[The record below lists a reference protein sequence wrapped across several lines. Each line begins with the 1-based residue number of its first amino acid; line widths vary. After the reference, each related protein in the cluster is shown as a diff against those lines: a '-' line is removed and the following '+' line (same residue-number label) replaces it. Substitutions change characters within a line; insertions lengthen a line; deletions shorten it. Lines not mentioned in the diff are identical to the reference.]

1 MQNTVALAGVGPI
14 GQIVVG
20 AVAALGGIILFVL
33 FIRTMFVISP
43 PNQVMVISGL
53 GKKRP
58 KIRSG
63 LGFRIPGLQRVDR
76 MSLNLMEVPIAVRN
90 AYSKGGIA
98 MNLEAIANV
107 KISSDERIIHNGIER
122 WLNRDVSELRRGA
135 KETLEGHLRGVVA
148 NLTPEQVN
156 EDRLTFADS
165 LAKETEED
173 LMKLGLH
180 LDTFKILHVS
190 DEVGYLDATGRKAI
204 AAVLREAEISE
215 SDAKRGAE
223 QSESVNV
230 GRSSVTRANVDSK
243 VLAMQ
248 NDLRRVKAEVDSQV
262 KSEEEK
268 TSAAAREARAI
279 AEKELQQVR
288 SQLEALRLQVEEV
301 LPAEAQR
308 TAQEYL
314 ARGEAAKI
322 REKGRAVAEAL
333 SVLHD
338 SWKTAGPAAKQ
349 IALIEELDKI
359 LAAAVSGVSKI
370 KVENLSIIDGGQ
382 GHSLPNYL
390 SAYPD
395 MLQSVFDAV
404 DRTVGINIP
413 GSISG
418 RDDLAAE
425 ARADARADAKADAKI
440 AAREAAA
447 LEAAKEETK

>member
-1 MQNTVALAGVGPI
+1 MEEAMHQYLALAGIGGVG
-14 GQIVVG
+14 QV
-20 AVAALGGIILFVL
+20 ALGAFATLGVIVGLVL
-33 FIRTMFVISP
+33 FIRTMFVICP
-43 PNQVMVISGL
+43 PNQIMVISGL

-107 KISSDERIIHNGIER
+107 KISSDERIIHNAIER

-223 QSESVNV
+223 QSESENT

-243 VLAMQ
+243 ILAMQ
-248 NDLRRVKAEVDSQV
+248 NDLRRVKAEVDAQV
-262 KSEEEK
+262 RSEEEK
-268 TSAAAREARAI
+268 TTAAAREARAI

-288 SQLEALRLQVEEV
+288 SELEALRLQVEEV
-301 LPAEAQR
+301 LPAEAKR
-308 TAQEYL
+308 TAQEHL
-314 ARGEAAKI
+314 ARGEAAQI

-333 SVLHD
+333 TVLQE
-338 SWKTAGPAAKQ
+338 SWQKAGPSAKQ

-359 LAAAVSGVSKI
+359 LAAAVSGVSKV
-370 KVENLSIIDGGQ
+370 KVENLSIIDSGSGR
-382 GHSLPNYL
+382 SLPNYL

-404 DRTVGINIP
+404 DRTIGINIP

-418 RDDLAAE
+418 RDKAAL
-425 ARADARADAKADAKI
+425 D
-440 AAREAAA
+440 AAA
-447 LEAAKEETK
+447 SLVTEPKQEEAK

>member
-1 MQNTVALAGVGPI
+1 MEEAMHQYIAFAGVGPV
-14 GQIVVG
+14 GQV
-20 AVAALGGIILFVL
+20 ALGAFATLGAIVAFVL
-33 FIRTMFVISP
+33 FIRTMFVICP
-43 PNQVMVISGL
+43 PNQIMVISGL
-53 GKKRP
+53 GKKKP

-107 KISSDERIIHNGIER
+107 KISSDERIIHNAIER

-204 AAVLREAEISE
+204 ASVLREAEISE

-223 QSESVNV
+223 QSESENT

-243 VLAMQ
+243 ILAMQ
-248 NDLRRVKAEVDSQV
+248 NDLRRVKAEVDAQV
-262 KSEEEK
+262 RSEEEK
-268 TSAAAREARAI
+268 TTAAAREARAI

-288 SQLEALRLQVEEV
+288 SELEALRLQVEEV
-301 LPAEAQR
+301 LPAEAKR
-308 TAQEYL
+308 TAQEHL
-314 ARGEAAKI
+314 ARGEAALI

-333 SVLHD
+333 TVLQE
-338 SWKTAGPAAKQ
+338 SWQKAGPSAKQ

-359 LAAAVSGVSKI
+359 LAAAVSGVSKV
-370 KVENLSIIDGGQ
+370 KVENLSIIDSGSGR
-382 GHSLPNYL
+382 SLPNYL

-395 MLQSVFDAV
+395 MLQSVFEAV
-404 DRTVGINIP
+404 DRTIGINIP

-418 RDDLAAE
+418 REQAA
-425 ARADARADAKADAKI
+425 I
-440 AAREAAA
+440 EAAA
-447 LEAAKEETK
+447 SLVTESKQEESK

>member
-1 MQNTVALAGVGPI
+1 MENHVYSSTALAGMGPVAQFAAGAI
-14 GQIVVG
+14 G
-20 AVAALGGIILFVL
+20 ALALIILFVL
-33 FIRTMFVISP
+33 FIRTMFVICP
-43 PNQVMVISGL
+43 PNQIMVISGL

-107 KISSDERIIHNGIER
+107 KISSDERIIHNAIER
-122 WLNRDVSELRRGA
+122 WLNRDIAELRRGA

-204 AAVLREAEISE
+204 ASVLREAEISE

-308 TAQEYL
+308 TAQEFL

-338 SWKTAGPAAKQ
+338 SWQKAGPAAKQ

-370 KVENLSIIDGGQ
+370 KVENLSIIDGGKGQ
-382 GHSLPNYL
+382 TLPNYL
-390 SAYPD
+390 AAYPE

-418 RDDLAAE
+418 RDDLAL
-425 ARADARADAKADAKI
+425 KQ
-440 AAREAAA
+440 AAA
-447 LEAAKEETK
+447 LEAVKEKK

>member
-1 MQNTVALAGVGPI
+1 MEEAMHQYIAFAGVGPV
-14 GQIVVG
+14 GQ
-20 AVAALGGIILFVL
+20 AALGAFATLGFIVAFVL
-33 FIRTMFVISP
+33 FIRTMFVICP
-43 PNQVMVISGL
+43 PNQIMVISGL
-53 GKKRP
+53 GKKKP

-107 KISSDERIIHNGIER
+107 KISSDERIIHNAIER

-204 AAVLREAEISE
+204 ASVLREAEISE

-223 QSESVNV
+223 QSESENT

-243 VLAMQ
+243 ILAMQ
-248 NDLRRVKAEVDSQV
+248 NDLRRVKAEVDAQV
-262 KSEEEK
+262 RSEEEK
-268 TSAAAREARAI
+268 TTAAAREARAI

-288 SQLEALRLQVEEV
+288 SELEALRLQVEEV
-301 LPAEAQR
+301 LPAEAKR
-308 TAQEYL
+308 TAQEHL
-314 ARGEAAKI
+314 ARGEAAQI

-333 SVLHD
+333 TVLQE
-338 SWKTAGPAAKQ
+338 SWQKAGPSAKQ

-359 LAAAVSGVSKI
+359 LAAAVSGVSKV
-370 KVENLSIIDGGQ
+370 KVENLSIIDSGSGR
-382 GHSLPNYL
+382 SLPNYL

-395 MLQSVFDAV
+395 MLQSVFEAV
-404 DRTVGINIP
+404 DRTIGINIP

-418 RDDLAAE
+418 RDMAAL
-425 ARADARADAKADAKI
+425 D
-440 AAREAAA
+440 AAA
-447 LEAAKEETK
+447 SLVTESKQEEAK

>member
-1 MQNTVALAGVGPI
+1 MHQYLALAGIGGVG
-14 GQIVVG
+14 QV
-20 AVAALGGIILFVL
+20 ALGAFATLGVIVGLVL
-33 FIRTMFVISP
+33 FIRTMFVICP
-43 PNQVMVISGL
+43 PNQIMVISGL

-107 KISSDERIIHNGIER
+107 KISSDERIIHNAIER

-223 QSESVNV
+223 QSESENT

-243 VLAMQ
+243 ILAMQ
-248 NDLRRVKAEVDSQV
+248 NDLRRVKAEVDAQV
-262 KSEEEK
+262 RSEEEK
-268 TSAAAREARAI
+268 TTAAAREARAI

-288 SQLEALRLQVEEV
+288 SELEALRLQVEEV
-301 LPAEAQR
+301 LPAEAKR
-308 TAQEYL
+308 TAQEHL
-314 ARGEAAKI
+314 ARGEAAQI

-333 SVLHD
+333 TVLQE
-338 SWKTAGPAAKQ
+338 SWQKAGPSAKQ

-359 LAAAVSGVSKI
+359 LAAAVSGVSKV
-370 KVENLSIIDGGQ
+370 KVENLSIIDSGSGR
-382 GHSLPNYL
+382 SLPNYL

-404 DRTVGINIP
+404 DRTIGINIP

-418 RDDLAAE
+418 RDKAAL
-425 ARADARADAKADAKI
+425 D
-440 AAREAAA
+440 AAA
-447 LEAAKEETK
+447 SLVTEPKQEEAK

>member
-1 MQNTVALAGVGPI
+1 MENLVYNSVALAGIGPAA
-14 GQIVVG
+14 QFAVG
-20 AVAALGGIILFVL
+20 AVGALALIILFVL
-33 FIRTMFVISP
+33 FIRTMFVICP
-43 PNQVMVISGL
+43 PNQIMVISGL

-107 KISSDERIIHNGIER
+107 KISSDERIIHNAIER
-122 WLNRDVSELRRGA
+122 WLNRDIAELRRGA

-243 VLAMQ
+243 ILAMQ
-248 NDLRRVKAEVDSQV
+248 NDLRRVKAEVDAQV

-268 TSAAAREARAI
+268 TAAAAREARAI

-338 SWKTAGPAAKQ
+338 SWQKAGPSAKQ

-359 LAAAVSGVSKI
+359 LAAAVNGVSKI
-370 KVENLSIIDGGQ
+370 KVENLSIIDGGKGQ
-382 GHSLPNYL
+382 TLPNYL
-390 SAYPD
+390 AAYPE

-418 RDDLAAE
+418 RDDQAA
-425 ARADARADAKADAKI
+425 KQ
-440 AAREAAA
+440 AAA
-447 LEAAKEETK
+447 LAANKEEK

>member
-1 MQNTVALAGVGPI
+1 M
-14 GQIVVG
+14 
-20 AVAALGGIILFVL
+20 ALGAFATLGVIVGLVL
-33 FIRTMFVISP
+33 FIRTMFVICP
-43 PNQVMVISGL
+43 PNQIMVISGL

-107 KISSDERIIHNGIER
+107 KISSDERIIHNAIER

-223 QSESVNV
+223 QSESENT

-243 VLAMQ
+243 ILAMQ
-248 NDLRRVKAEVDSQV
+248 NDLRRVKAEVDAQV
-262 KSEEEK
+262 RSEEEK
-268 TSAAAREARAI
+268 TTAAAREARAI

-288 SQLEALRLQVEEV
+288 SELEALRLQVEEV
-301 LPAEAQR
+301 LPAEAKR
-308 TAQEYL
+308 TAQEHL
-314 ARGEAAKI
+314 ARGEAAQI

-333 SVLHD
+333 TVLQE
-338 SWKTAGPAAKQ
+338 SWQKAGPSAKQ

-359 LAAAVSGVSKI
+359 LAAAVSGVSKV
-370 KVENLSIIDGGQ
+370 KVENLSIIDSGSGR
-382 GHSLPNYL
+382 SLPNYL

-404 DRTVGINIP
+404 DRTIGINIP

-418 RDDLAAE
+418 RDKAAL
-425 ARADARADAKADAKI
+425 D
-440 AAREAAA
+440 AAA
-447 LEAAKEETK
+447 SLVTEPKQEEAK

>member
-1 MQNTVALAGVGPI
+1 MENLVYNSVAQAGIGPAAEI
-14 GQIVVG
+14 AVG
-20 AVAALGGIILFVL
+20 AVGALALIILLVL
-33 FIRTMFVISP
+33 FIRTMFVICP
-43 PNQVMVISGL
+43 PNQIMVISGL

-107 KISSDERIIHNGIER
+107 KISSDERIIHNAIER
-122 WLNRDVSELRRGA
+122 WLNRDVAELRRGA

-230 GRSSVTRANVDSK
+230 GRSSVTRANADSK
-243 VLAMQ
+243 ILAMQ
-248 NDLRRVKAEVDSQV
+248 NDLRRVKAEVDAQV

-301 LPAEAQR
+301 LPAEASR

-314 ARGEAAKI
+314 ARGEASKI

-338 SWKTAGPAAKQ
+338 SWQKAGPSAKQ

-359 LAAAVSGVSKI
+359 LAAAVNGVSKI
-370 KVENLSIIDGGQ
+370 KVENLSIIDGGKGQ
-382 GHSLPNYL
+382 TLPNYL
-390 SAYPD
+390 SAYPE

-418 RDDLAAE
+418 RDEQKSKVA
-425 ARADARADAKADAKI
+425 
-440 AAREAAA
+440 EAAA
-447 LEAAKEETK
+447 ISKEEN